1 MVHISEL
8 RRILQRLDGH
18 LIFSLFLSTSGNF
31 RMLSPD
37 IKPDPS
43 SRVVNE
49 ALLPFHPITESLKLT
64 GSLISVGPYLVLTL
78 TGCPRRTERA
88 KSSFAKQ
95 KLLNGKEFLDKA
107 DISGSLACL
116 ATRFG
121 LEFNEDEDSRDVSYK
136 QVERHMR
143 VCIAAT
149 TGFKNMITCSSSE
162 PLLAEA
168 AFHLMLNTESN
179 PVKYLANHANLYC
192 VDRGRRGELV
202 AALIIMQARDA
213 SLPANLLQR
222 RWVSVT
228 DFMKALLPPQAS
240 EKFLRRYPTR
250 WRKEEGKTDST
261 RRSTT
266 AFLWKYVTRGAMI
279 VCKDNQQGIDIIL
292 PMVWPNGNISR
303 RTVSAIVIQV
313 KNAKDFGFTVNN
325 KLFDAMDP
333 CGLGFLSDA
342 PLPVIRM
349 VFALA
354 SAKSGINFPAERE
367 REIRHDDFT
376 AYDIWCAGLST
387 ESFQQIGHD
396 LESYQKLLGR
406 SQQSHDAFDV
416 AEPQNPLSEETKII
430 KPNYD
435 YFYDLF
441 GKLILREGFQ
451 LDMLAFDWDVAGGK
465 NQPGCTDKSVALQ
478 HERNHSPKRITRL
491 RPQHGQIKD
500 SPAGIKSRQ

>member
-1 MVHISEL
+1 
-8 RRILQRLDGH
+8 
-18 LIFSLFLSTSGNF
+18 
-31 RMLSPD
+31 MLMY
-37 IKPDPS
+37 
-43 SRVVNE
+43 SRFGSHFD
-49 ALLPFHPITESLKLT
+49 ALPAEDREGEI
-64 GSLISVGPYLVLTL
+64 IN
-78 TGCPRRTERA
+78 
-88 KSSFAKQ
+88 FAKQ
-95 KLLNGKEFLDKA
+95 KLLNGKEFLDEA

-121 LEFNEDEDSRDVSYK
+121 LEFNEDEDSRNLCYK

-168 AFHLMLNTESN
+168 AFYLMLNDESN

-213 SLPANLLQR
+213 SLPANLPQR
-222 RWVSVT
+222 RWVSVI

-240 EKFLRRYPTR
+240 EEFLRKYPTR
-250 WRKEEGKTDST
+250 WRKEDGKTRFHEAFNDCCLWFNHTIKVEDSDVIKPK
-261 RRSTT
+261 
-266 AFLWKYVTRGAMI
+266 FLWKYVTRGAMV

-313 KNAKDFGFTVNN
+313 KNAKDFGFNVNN
-325 KLFDAMDP
+325 KLFDAMDS

-354 SAKSGINFPAERE
+354 SPKSGINFPAERE
-367 REIRHDDFT
+367 REIRHTDDFT

-387 ESFQQIGHD
+387 KSFQQIGHD

-406 SQQSHDAFDV
+406 SQQPHDAFDV

-430 KPNYD
+430 V
-435 YFYDLF
+435 
-441 GKLILREGFQ
+441 GK
-451 LDMLAFDWDVAGGK
+451 
-465 NQPGCTDKSVALQ
+465 
-478 HERNHSPKRITRL
+478 TRRSMAPL
-491 RPQHGQIKD
+491 VRFHGHDEIHG
-500 SPAGIKSRQ
+500 ST